1 MKLKRKQKPAAAGA
15 KPKKPAK
22 DRTTEILTFIVE
34 WTTTFLLL
42 LFGWTTLLQS
52 FIVPSGSMEDTVLI
66 GDHMIVDKLSYS
78 PSGPVSRYLL
88 PYTPLKR
95 GDIVVFRYPVNP
107 KENYIK
113 RLIGLPGDRLK
124 VVNKDLYL
132 NGKKA
137 IEPYVAHKSP
147 LVDSYRDNF
156 PSAPN
161 TFVFD
166 PAVAML
172 GENQNK
178 DGEIVV
184 PPGHYFVMGDNRD
197 NSSDSRYWG
206 FVPRENIVGKPL
218 IVWWSYETTTE
229 RLTDPNYISVDHL
242 IDLVTNFFTKT
253 RWKRTLLLL
262 RGQAIETQ

>member
-1 MKLKRKQKPAAAGA
+1 MKLKKKQKAVNGEP
-15 KPKKPAK
+15 PVTRRK
-22 DRTTEILTFIVE
+22 DRTTEVLTFIVE

-78 PSGPVSRYLL
+78 PAGALSKYLL
-88 PYTPLKR
+88 PYTPLKH
-95 GDIVVFRYPVNP
+95 GDIVVFRYPINP
-107 KENYIK
+107 RENYIK
-113 RLIGLPGDRLK
+113 RLIGLPGDRIK
-124 VVNKDLYL
+124 VVNKELYL

-137 IEPYVAHKSP
+137 IEPYAVHKSP
-147 LVDSYRDNF
+147 ILDSYRDNF

-172 GENQNK
+172 GEDQK

-184 PPGHYFVMGDNRD
+184 PPGRYFVMGDNRD
-197 NSSDSRYWG
+197 NSSESRYWG
-206 FVPRENIVGKPL
+206 FVPRDNIVGKPL
-218 IVWWSYETTTE
+218 VVWWSYETTTE
-229 RLTDPNYISVDHL
+229 RLTDPNYVSLDHL
-242 IDLVTNFFTKT
+242 LDLVTNFFTKT
-253 RWKRTLLLL
+253 RWRRTLLFL
-262 RGQAIETQ
+262 RGHAIQTQ

>member
-1 MKLKRKQKPAAAGA
+1 MKLKKKQKAANGETPATRR
-15 KPKKPAK
+15 K
-22 DRTTEILTFIVE
+22 DRTTEVLTFIVE

-66 GDHMIVDKLSYS
+66 GDHMIVDKLAYS
-78 PSGPVSRYLL
+78 PSGAISKYLL
-88 PYTPLKR
+88 PYTPLKQ

-107 KENYIK
+107 RENYIK
-113 RLIGLPGDRLK
+113 RLIGLPGDRIK
-124 VVNKDLYL
+124 VVNKELYL

-137 IEPYVAHKSP
+137 IEPYAVHKSP
-147 LVDSYRDNF
+147 MLDSYRDNF

-172 GENQNK
+172 GENQK

-184 PPGHYFVMGDNRD
+184 PPGRYFVMGDNRD

-206 FVPRENIVGKPL
+206 FVPRDNIVGKPL
-218 IVWWSYETTTE
+218 VVWWSYETTTE
-229 RLTDPNYISVDHL
+229 RLTDPNYVSLDHL
-242 IDLVTNFFTKT
+242 WDLVTNFFTKT
-253 RWKRTLLLL
+253 RWKRTLLFL
-262 RGQAIETQ
+262 RGHAIQTQ